1 MALAM
6 SGTQKIQIHPS
17 VCCKYQLLLVAVS
30 HLHNQTTSNNPHLC
44 VSLQQEVGYREN
56 LIQKQGGIGTDCLG
70 RWGGG
75 VHPWRCWGSGEMWH
89 WGTGRWGCV
98 WQSDQLTFV
107 FFFSNL
113 HDSERSYSN
122 FLISRLSSKWTCM
135 VCGIITAG
143 LLSVIG
149 NPLRY
154 AGWFFFCL
162 HQRKSVSFQVI
173 GCSGKGLKN
182 RGCVTV
188 TKTPENA
195 SG

>member
-75 VHPWRCWGSGEMWH
+75 VTVLGGAEEAGRC
-89 WGTGRWGCV
+89 GTEGLAGG
-98 WQSDQLTFV
+98 DV
-107 FFFSNL
+107 F
-113 HDSERSYSN
+113 DSQTS
-122 FLISRLSSKWTCM
+122 
-135 VCGIITAG
+135 
-143 LLSVIG
+143 
-149 NPLRY
+149 
-154 AGWFFFCL
+154 
-162 HQRKSVSFQVI
+162 
-173 GCSGKGLKN
+173 
-182 RGCVTV
+182 
-188 TKTPENA
+188 
-195 SG
+195 